1 MVIFF
6 DPFYFIFVLIP
17 TIAISAGVQLWLRST
32 YSKWSR
38 VPNHA
43 GLTGLQV
50 GQALFG
56 RTGLQPIGLQT
67 TPGELSDHFDP
78 SANVVR
84 LSQGVASTPSVASM
98 AVTAHELGHV
108 QQHQTGSGLM
118 RLRTALVPAL
128 RFSPTLSYICILLGL
143 IMGIAGLFYLGI
155 FFFGL
160 MVIFTIMTVPVEFD
174 ASRRAFRL
182 LDQAGLLVDEN
193 DRQRRSLDAECRRLH
208 LRGRRRDLDPAA
220 PLLHLALAP
229 LRAAVD
235 FYPMRLRHSP

>member
-1 MVIFF
+1 MVFFF
-6 DPFYFIFVLIP
+6 DPFYIIFVLIP
-17 TIAISAGVQLWLRST
+17 TIAISAGVQLWIRST
-32 YSKWSR
+32 YGKWSR

-56 RTGLQPIGLQT
+56 RTGLQAIPLQT

-84 LSQGVASTPSVASM
+84 LSQAVAATPSVASM
-98 AVTAHELGHV
+98 AVAAHELGHV

-118 RLRTALVPAL
+118 KLRTALVPAL

-182 LDQAGLLVDEN
+182 LDQAGLLSDEN
-193 DRQRRSLDAECRRLH
+193 DRRGARSMLT
-208 LRGRRRDLDPAA
+208 AA
-220 PLLHLALAP
+220 GFTYVA
-229 LRAAVD
+229 AAVTSILQLL
-235 FYPMRLRHSP
+235 YYISLSRR

>member
-1 MVIFF
+1 MVVFF

-17 TIAISAGVQLWLRST
+17 VLIISAGVQLWLRST

-38 VPNHA
+38 VSNHA

-56 RTGLQPIGLQT
+56 RTDLQAIPLQT

-84 LSQGVASTPSVASM
+84 LSQAVAATPSVASM

-108 QQHQTGSGLM
+108 QQYQTGSGLM
-118 RLRTALVPAL
+118 KLRSALVPAL

-160 MVIFTIMTVPVEFD
+160 MVLFSILTIPVEFN
-174 ASRRAFRL
+174 ASNRALRL
-182 LDQAGLLVDEN
+182 LDQAGLLVDES
-193 DRQRRSLDAECRRLH
+193 DRQGARAMLT
-208 LRGRRRDLDPAA
+208 AA
-220 PLLHLALAP
+220 GFTYVA
-229 LRAAVD
+229 AAVTSILQLL
-235 FYPMRLRHSP
+235 YYISLSRR